1 MKQYYNIDIIQ
12 DFIDYIYYERKLSKE
27 TKNNYKY
34 DLDKYFR
41 FLDDNNL
48 DYDKVTKNDASN
60 YLKLMHDSLDAK
72 SIARSITTL
81 KSFYKYLLLNERVK
95 SNPWEIIQ
103 PPRVAKKLPN
113 VLSVDEVDE
122 LLDIPL
128 LTKFDYRNKAMLE
141 LMYSTGLRVSEVCNL
156 TTRDINFNNACV
168 KCFGKGN
175 KERIVP
181 INDYTI
187 HYLKKYLEFRPL
199 MQCSKENDYL
209 FLNNHGYKLTR
220 QGFEKNLYKILKDK
234 GIDKKITPH
243 MLRHSFATHMINN
256 GADLRSIQLL
266 LGHSDITT
274 TAIYTHVSTEKI
286 KKDYEKFHPRSKK
299 E

>member
-1 MKQYYNIDIIQ
+1 MDHLYIFDVIE
-12 DFIDYIYYERKLSKE
+12 DFIDYIYYERKLSKA
-27 TKNNYKY
+27 TMLNYRY
-34 DLDKYFR
+34 DLNKYFR
-41 FLDDNNL
+41 FLKENNL
-48 DYDKVTKNDASN
+48 EYDKVTKNDVSF
-60 YLKLMHDSLDAK
+60 YLKLMHDTLNAK

-81 KSFYKYLLLNERVK
+81 KSFYKYLILMGRIKL
-95 SNPWEIIQ
+95 NPWETIDNPKVI
-103 PPRVAKKLPN
+103 KKLPN
-113 VLSVDEVDE
+113 VLTIEEVDD
-122 LLDIPL
+122 LLDISL

-168 KCFGKGN
+168 KCIGKGN

-187 HYLKKYLEFRPL
+187 YYLKKYLEFRPL
-199 MQCSKENDYL
+199 MKCSKENDYL
-209 FLNNHGYKLTR
+209 FLNNHGYRLTR
-220 QGFEKNLYKILKDK
+220 QGFEKNLYKILNEK

-256 GADLRSIQLL
+256 GADLRSIQIL

-274 TAIYTHVSTEKI
+274 TAIYTHVSNEKI
-286 KKDYEKFHPRSKK
+286 KKDYEQFHPRSKK